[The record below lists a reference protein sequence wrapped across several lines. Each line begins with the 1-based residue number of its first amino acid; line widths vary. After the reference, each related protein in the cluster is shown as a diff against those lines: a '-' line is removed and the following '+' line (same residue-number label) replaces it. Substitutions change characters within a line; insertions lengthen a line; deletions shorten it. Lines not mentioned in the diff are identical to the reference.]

1 MGREEDEEW
10 RRLEEERR
18 KLSPEERL
26 HGAPMRMTGSGFID
40 GRSRRR
46 TGRKLSLPLRV
57 HPRIYALIDAIMD
70 RDGHVSRVQLLEV
83 MVETYLQVHGE
94 IPEDQLP
101 SDEDLI
107 ARIERERD
115 KRDGE

>member
-1 MGREEDEEW
+1 MGREEEEEW

-18 KLSPEERL
+18 RMSLEERL
-26 HGAPMRMTGSGFID
+26 HGSPMRTTRDGFPD

-57 HPRIYALIDAIMD
+57 HPRIYALIDAIME
-70 RDGHVSRVQLLEV
+70 RDGHVSRVELLEV
-83 MVETYLQVHGE
+83 MVETYLQVHGA
-94 IPEDQLP
+94 IPEDRLP